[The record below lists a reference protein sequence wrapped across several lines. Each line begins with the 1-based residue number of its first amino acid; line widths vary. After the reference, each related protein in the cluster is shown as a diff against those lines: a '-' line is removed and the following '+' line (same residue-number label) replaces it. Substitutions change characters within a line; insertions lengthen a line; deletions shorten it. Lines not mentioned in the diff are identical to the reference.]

1 MSHITKRLEAALAE
15 ARENGDDV
23 KICTLRLMIAAIRD
37 REAAMGI
44 EDGTARLEGPALR
57 DLLCRMVEQRKTSI
71 RGYEEAGHT
80 ELADREGQEIEI
92 IKGFLPKP
100 MNESE
105 TAKAVAAAIAETGAS
120 SIRDLGRVMTHL
132 CAQHPGRIDICDAG
146 ARVKAALG

>member
-1 MSHITKRLEAALAE
+1 MKRLDTALAE
-15 ARENGDDV
+15 AQENDDEI
-23 KICTLRLMIAAIRD
+23 KTCTLRLMQAAIRD

-57 DLLCRMVEQRKTSI
+57 DLLCRMVEQRRASI
-71 RGYEEAGHT
+71 REYEESGHT
-80 ELADREGQEIEI
+80 ELAAREEREIEV

-100 MNESE
+100 LSEAE
-105 TAKAVAAAIAETGAS
+105 TAKAVASAIAETRAS

-132 CAQHPGRIDICDAG
+132 CTQYPGRIDICEAG